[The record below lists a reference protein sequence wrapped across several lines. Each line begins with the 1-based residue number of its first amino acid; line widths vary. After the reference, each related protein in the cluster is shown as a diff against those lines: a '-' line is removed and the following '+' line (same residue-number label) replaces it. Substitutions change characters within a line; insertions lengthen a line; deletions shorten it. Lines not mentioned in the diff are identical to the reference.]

1 MARRIIAIAFLV
13 IVALTAFRALGL
25 SPRGLAESFAR
36 TLLGS
41 NPVGHV
47 LDYAIPD
54 RP

>member
-36 TLLGS
+36 TLGS
-41 NPVGHV
+41 DPVGQV
-47 LDYAIPD
+47 LDYAIPE